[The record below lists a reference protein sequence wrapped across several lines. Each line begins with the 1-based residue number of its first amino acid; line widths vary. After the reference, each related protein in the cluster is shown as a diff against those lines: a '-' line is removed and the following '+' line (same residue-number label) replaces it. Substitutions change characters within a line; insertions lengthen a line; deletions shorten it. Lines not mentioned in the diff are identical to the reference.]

1 VSYAVDLRIGG
12 SITLI
17 PAAPVIVARVTTRIG
32 GISITGA
39 GDMAYNMPVQ
49 TQVNV
54 QVAYVD
60 KGGNPAAIDGE
71 VTWSSSNDAIVSVS
85 SQGPDIAN
93 VMAMSTLGSAQV
105 TASADAD
112 LGAGTRT
119 LLTLLDVTVVA
130 GEAVAGTISPI
141 GTPGPIP

>member
-1 VSYAVDLRIGG
+1 
-12 SITLI
+12 
-17 PAAPVIVARVTTRIG
+17 
-32 GISITGA
+32 
-39 GDMAYNMPVQ
+39 VQ